1 MQFSWTHS
9 FPASCISD
17 MNSIVC
23 GMAGDFSYFW
33 IKSNAPT
40 YSSSHWAWRLS
51 KRGQTTQIPEKNEQL
66 LCSVKSLGELLR
78 IEKANY
84 LSFESWG
91 WHGAHIFAST
101 GLASWMNSEF
111 PQENIFRTES
121 QPCVQC
127 LVCCVYALYI
137 CFVFVLSIYNLCF
150 RVVLFCASFLCL
162 YLLFTLC
169 FFLVSVHCICIQH
182 SYWRSCLFMFC
193 DCDLCGVF
201 VHSVRSFCL
210 CMFVLCACLCF
221 VLAICICFVFV
232 ICALW
237 LFLLCIYTLCMSFV
251 FLPCVCACTVS
262 FAVARFVALAG
273 SFGA

>member
-1 MQFSWTHS
+1 MQFS
-9 FPASCISD
+9 FPFFPSNLHFWYEGHCLWNRFLHTYILISCILSQE
-17 MNSIVC
+17 
-23 GMAGDFSYFW
+23 
-33 IKSNAPT
+33 
-40 YSSSHWAWRLS
+40 SHF
-51 KRGQTTQIPEKNEQL
+51 QL
-66 LCSVKSLGELLR
+66 QNFRNCILLGFRDILR
-78 IEKANY
+78 CWEVFQCLQEDVFKPGKANY
-84 LSFESWG
+84 LSFKSWR
-91 WHGAHIFAST
+91 WHHGAHIFASA

-121 QPCVQC
+121 QRRVQC
-127 LVCCVYALYI
+127 LVCCVFALYV
-137 CFVFVLSIYNLCF
+137 CFVFVLSICNLCF

-182 SYWRSCLFMFC
+182 SYWCSCLFMFC

-237 LFLLCIYTLCMSFV
+237 LFLLSIYTLCMSFV

>member
-1 MQFSWTHS
+1 MVHTYLHPLALPLEWILNFPRKIFSGQK
-9 FPASCISD
+9 A
-17 MNSIVC
+17 NGVC
-23 GMAGDFSYFW
+23 SVLFVVF
-33 IKSNAPT
+33 
-40 YSSSHWAWRLS
+40 
-51 KRGQTTQIPEKNEQL
+51 L
-66 LCSVKSLGELLR
+66 LCM
-78 IEKANY
+78 
-84 LSFESWG
+84 
-91 WHGAHIFAST
+91 FA
-101 GLASWMNSEF
+101 LCLCF
-111 PQENIFRTES
+111 LFVI
-121 QPCVQC
+121 CVF
-127 LVCCVYALYI
+127 ALYF
-137 CFVFVLSIYNLCF
+137 FVF
-150 RVVLFCASFLCL
+150 LFCASFLCL
-162 YLLFTLC
+162 YLIFTLC